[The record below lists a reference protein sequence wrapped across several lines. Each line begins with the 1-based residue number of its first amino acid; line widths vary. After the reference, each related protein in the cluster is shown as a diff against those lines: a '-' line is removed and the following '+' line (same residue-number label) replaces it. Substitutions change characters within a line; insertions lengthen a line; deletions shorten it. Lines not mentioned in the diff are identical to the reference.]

1 MKSGS
6 APTRTFRS
14 DAPSRRSFCSSE
26 PFKNGDRSR
35 CDADLCSPLCFQVV
49 PVESQEN
56 GQKEAKRMR
65 REDFEEDDSQVEGE
79 SVAAHEEQ
87 MDTSLPATVE
97 TQSPTLASQDTETNT
112 GTIRKP
118 RLTAIQS

>member
-1 MKSGS
+1 
-6 APTRTFRS
+6 
-14 DAPSRRSFCSSE
+14 
-26 PFKNGDRSR
+26 
-35 CDADLCSPLCFQVV
+35 
-49 PVESQEN
+49 
-56 GQKEAKRMR
+56 MR

-118 RLTAIQS
+118 RLKAIQS